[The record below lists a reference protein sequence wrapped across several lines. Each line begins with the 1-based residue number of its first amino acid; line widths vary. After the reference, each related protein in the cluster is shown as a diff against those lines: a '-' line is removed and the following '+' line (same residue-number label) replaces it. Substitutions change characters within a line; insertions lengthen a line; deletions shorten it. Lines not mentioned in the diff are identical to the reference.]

1 MERMVRK
8 WIYFEIEQIGFAD
21 RFEMGCERRKSQD
34 NAKIFF
40 PILFYLFFYLI
51 FHSRQEDCSMSSF
64 FFNF

>member
-40 PILFYLFFYLI
+40 PILFYLFFI
-51 FHSRQEDCSMSSF
+51 
-64 FFNF
+64 